1 MFVSGK
7 PFQPN
12 VMLAS
17 NVMLSLKG
25 RLMVLSASIRLGW
38 KGITL
43 NVIFSFKRLTPGL
56 VSLQIFFYRQ

>member
-25 RLMVLSASIRLGW
+25 RLMVLPASIRLGW